1 MELRALSQL
10 RAISTRDIPNAQ
22 TPAHAISAALACFAT
37 EVSAAQITEL
47 ERKQCREDYHQ
58 FCGEYGL
65 DSPALRTCMNKNG
78 HNLSHGRIEALID
91 AGEVTRAE
99 VERRKRTGQ

>member
-1 MELRALSQL
+1 MLKSKHALL
-10 RAISTRDIPNAQ
+10 AGMILFICSTTQA
-22 TPAHAISAALACFAT
+22 SAAP
-37 EVSAAQITEL
+37 ITEL
-47 ERKQCREDYHQ
+47 ERKQCQADYHQ

-65 DSPALRTCMNKNG
+65 DSPALRTCMNKHG
-78 HNLSHGRIEALID
+78 HSLSHGCVEALID

>member
-1 MELRALSQL
+1 MLASV
-10 RAISTRDIPNAQ
+10 AFFMCVIT
-22 TPAHAISAALACFAT
+22 HASAA
-37 EVSAAQITEL
+37 SITEM
-47 ERKQCREDYHQ
+47 ERQQCQADYHQ

-65 DSPALRTCMNKNG
+65 DSPALRNRMNKHG
-78 HNLSHGRIEALID
+78 HSLSHGCVEALID